1 MADPLRGEIW
11 TLDLNSTR
19 GREQRGRRPALVIS
33 TNQFNKGPAEL
44 VVVLPIT
51 GTHKG
56 IPLHVRIDA
65 PEGGVKKTSYVKCE
79 DIRSVS
85 KERFGKRWGIASQNS
100 MREVEDRLRILLDL

>member
-11 TLDLNSTR
+11 TLDLSPTR

-33 TNQFNKGPAEL
+33 TNQFNRGPAEL

-51 GTHKG
+51 GTHRG
-56 IPLHVRIDA
+56 IPLHVRIAA
-65 PEGGVKKTSYVKCE
+65 PEGGLKKTSYVKCE

-85 KERFGKRWGIASQNS
+85 KDRFGKRCGMVTQAS
-100 MREVEDRLRILLDL
+100 MHEVEDRLRILLDL

>member
-11 TLDLNSTR
+11 MLNLNPTR
-19 GREQRGRRPALVIS
+19 GREQRGRRPALVLS
-33 TNQFNKGPAEL
+33 TDQFNQGPAEL

-51 GTHKG
+51 GTQRG
-56 IPLHVRIDA
+56 IPLHVRVDS

-85 KERFGKRWGIASQNS
+85 KERFEKRWGVISLET
-100 MREVEDRLRILLDL
+100 MREVEDRVRVLLEL